1 MKIWF
6 WLLLSLLVL
15 MVGCA
20 SSYERRPP
28 NQDISDYWSEILY
41 NQPANSS
48 QR

>member
-6 WLLLSLLVL
+6 WLLLSIIVL

-20 SSYERRPP
+20 SSYERRPA
-28 NQDISDYWSEILY
+28 NQADISDYWSRILY
-41 NQPANSS
+41 NQPAD